1 MSAEISPA
9 VQRAAVA
16 VKETVCTA
24 WPAYV
29 SERMAARIAR
39 DGLAAAL
46 DVEEMARA
54 LYMRPT
60 RNPDF
65 PTWEDQSERIREYW
79 REYARIIR
87 TALLGA
93 DS

>member
-1 MSAEISPA
+1 MSADVTPA
-9 VQRAAVA
+9 MKRARHAMGITGFDQR
-16 VKETVCTA
+16 E
-24 WPAYV
+24 AYLV
-29 SERMAARIAR
+29 M
-39 DGLAAAL
+39 DAAL
-46 DVEEMARA
+46 DIEEMARA